1 MSQPESKK
9 HSMKWLWAAII
20 ACCAIPIA
28 ISLSVGGGLGFWF
41 GRSSQPLPQDQSVNQ
56 LSNPS
61 VSPASPQPAAID
73 TAVSLEPAGNWR
85 DGNHVHG
92 LAVNPANPKVIF
104 VATHNGL
111 LQRSTSG
118 EWFWVGKQRADY
130 MGFTADLKNPNRF
143 YSSGHPPTGGNL
155 GFQISDT
162 QGEDWQ
168 QVSMPGVDFH
178 ALAIAPNDPNVF
190 YGFPASGAQGLHRSM
205 NGGKTWTQLRMTG
218 LGAAPFNLVV
228 DPQNSEHIFAATQA
242 GLYESTNS
250 GNDWALVPNTQDA
263 PIAGLAL
270 LKEGNNTVMLGYR
283 LLQSE
288 PGLYRST
295 DSGRTW
301 KKLWTET
308 EGIILQLAIAP
319 SNPQILY
326 AVNENNA
333 VFQSQDGGK
342 NWRTLS

>member
-1 MSQPESKK
+1 M
-9 HSMKWLWAAII
+9 I

-28 ISLSVGGGLGFWF
+28 ISLSLGGGLGFLF
-41 GRSSQPLPQDQSVNQ
+41 GRSSQQPTKDQAVNQ
-56 LSNPS
+56 VPTSS
-61 VSPASPQPAAID
+61 TSQASPQPAA
-73 TAVSLEPAGNWR
+73 TASTVSLEPASNWR
-85 DGNHVHG
+85 NENHVHG
-92 LAVNPANPKVIF
+92 LAVNPANPQVIF

-111 LQRSTSG
+111 LQRSASG

-130 MGFTADLKNPNRF
+130 MGFTADLTNPNRF

-168 QVSMPGVDFH
+168 QISMPGVDFH
-178 ALAIAPNDPNVF
+178 ALAIAPSDPNVF
-190 YGFPASGAQGLHRSM
+190 YGFPASGAQGLHLSTD
-205 NGGKTWTQLRMTG
+205 GGKTWTQPRMTG
-218 LGAAPFNLVV
+218 LAAAPFNLVV
-228 DPQNSEHIFAATQA
+228 DPQNAEHIFAATQA

-250 GNDWALVPNTQDA
+250 GNDWTLLSGTQNA

-270 LKEGNNTVMLGYR
+270 LKEGNNIVMLGYR

-295 DSGRTW
+295 DSGRSW
-301 KKLWTET
+301 EKLWTET
-308 EGIILQLAIAP
+308 GGVILKVAIAP

-326 AVNENNA
+326 GVSENNQ
-333 VFQSQDGGK
+333 VFQSEDGGK
-342 NWRTLS
+342 TWRELN